1 MTIHIEDLRFYSI
14 IGILD
19 FERETAQEVI
29 LNLSIVYNYN
39 DKYIDY
45 ADVIDMIKK
54 DMLKNKYLLIEEA
67 LDGLSTILLKK
78 FPLIE
83 KLNIKLTKPSIM
95 PDCKVSVS
103 AKF

>member
-19 FERETAQEVI
+19 FERETAQEVV